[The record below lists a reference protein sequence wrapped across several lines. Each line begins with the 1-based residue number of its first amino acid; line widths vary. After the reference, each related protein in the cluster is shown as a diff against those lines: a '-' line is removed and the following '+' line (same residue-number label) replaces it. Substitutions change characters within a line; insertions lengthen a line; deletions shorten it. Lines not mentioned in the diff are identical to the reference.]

1 MLATSIALTLACVRR
16 SYWEKRYVKREK
28 HVASFLADKQLV
40 DKILNTGKYLSVLRE
55 CGDAIRPHLANPHSS
70 TLPHP
75 PHKAHHADAWR
86 GGSQRA
92 STQRERERERERES
106 QGGGAGGGGGGKAV
120 VRASPVAALTYSSN
134 SRVYAQLVQEAYVCS
149 SQVHESESE
158 RAREIELVQ
167 KANVCSLEAA
177 LREKQLC
184 EEHVYSRLLLVLQAT
199 RASNE
204 SKVEERE

>member
-86 GGSQRA
+86 AGSQSA
-92 STQRERERERERES
+92 STQREREREREGES
-106 QGGGAGGGGGGKAV
+106 QGGGSGGGGGGGGGKAV
-120 VRASPVAALTYSSN
+120 VRASPVAVAALTYSSN

-149 SQVHESESE
+149 SQVHQSESES
-158 RAREIELVQ
+158 AREIELGQ
-167 KANVCSLEAA
+167 EGYVCSL
-177 LREKQLC
+177 
-184 EEHVYSRLLLVLQAT
+184 
-199 RASNE
+199 
-204 SKVEERE
+204 